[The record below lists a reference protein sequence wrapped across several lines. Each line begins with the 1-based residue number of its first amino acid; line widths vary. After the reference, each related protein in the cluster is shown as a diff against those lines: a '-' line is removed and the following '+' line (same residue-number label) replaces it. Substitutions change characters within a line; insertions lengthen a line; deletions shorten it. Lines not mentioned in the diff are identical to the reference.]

1 MELVS
6 SKEECE
12 LAATSLG
19 LSNTTAYSS
28 DILGRPHGCIYASI
42 DWLGWHDTLSSPHIS
57 VPCGSNSSMANSSHL
72 YDYDCLCKKE
82 GEANGYHF

>member
-19 LSNTTAYSS
+19 LSDATATSS
-28 DILGRPHGCIYASI
+28 DTLGRPHGCIYASK
-42 DWLGWHDTLSSPHIS
+42 DWLNWHDPLFSLHTSF
-57 VPCGSNSSMANSSHL
+57 PCGSNQGGF
-72 YDYDCLCKKE
+72 DYDCLCKKQ
-82 GEANGYHF
+82 GKG